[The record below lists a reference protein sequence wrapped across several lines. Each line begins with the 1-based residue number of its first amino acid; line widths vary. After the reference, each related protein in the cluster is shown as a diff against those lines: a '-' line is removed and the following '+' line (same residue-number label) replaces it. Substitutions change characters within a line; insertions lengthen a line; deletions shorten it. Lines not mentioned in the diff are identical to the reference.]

1 MVLSCRFRPRFW
13 FIKWT
18 KLYKG
23 TTQPATPAMWKTSS
37 PSASPASNR
46 QTEDPPEEVEV
57 AQTEIPEEDNVAT
70 PPTTPI
76 DMNAEA
82 SRKRAN
88 FISQLKARESLR
100 GRDNRGNL
108 SEDEDRFKSRAAFWG
123 PFFFEH
129 FVNSDPNEGVK
140 GEEDDCVYFVNKYDP
155 TNKATDRFSVRRKGG
170 KNVFPQV
177 NDLSIE
183 WEESFFFNTIFMN
196 FDYTIEVSIREK
208 QEGTKA
214 LKMLKKVTKK
224 VYATPHKVRLDD
236 SDPKSDELELTY
248 PLMYFAVSDFD
259 HTWKDIF
266 LEKDEE
272 MICVELFASG
282 DIYRKSFGKDHRR
295 IRLFSGGL
303 SNQAHSTPSTL
314 PRLNFSG
321 PKNKGSAQM
330 AVSPYVEEE
339 AEEKKTWKDSF
350 WKIGNAIKSI
360 PIVGAPP
367 SRLNC
372 SLTYLNIRWDLIVR
386 DMLDR
391 SSQRL

>member
-1 MVLSCRFRPRFW
+1 MRHIVDVYSDRRMVISYRFRPRFW

-177 NDLSIE
+177 K
-183 WEESFFFNTIFMN
+183 FFGRHIFHLN
-196 FDYTIEVSIREK
+196 HV
-208 QEGTKA
+208 EGERSVNRMGGV
-214 LKMLKKVTKK
+214 LFLQHD
-224 VYATPHKVRLDD
+224 PH
-236 SDPKSDELELTY
+236 EL
-248 PLMYFAVSDFD
+248 
-259 HTWKDIF
+259 
-266 LEKDEE
+266 
-272 MICVELFASG
+272 
-282 DIYRKSFGKDHRR
+282 
-295 IRLFSGGL
+295 
-303 SNQAHSTPSTL
+303 
-314 PRLNFSG
+314 
-321 PKNKGSAQM
+321 
-330 AVSPYVEEE
+330 
-339 AEEKKTWKDSF
+339 
-350 WKIGNAIKSI
+350 
-360 PIVGAPP
+360 
-367 SRLNC
+367 
-372 SLTYLNIRWDLIVR
+372 
-386 DMLDR
+386 
-391 SSQRL
+391 